1 MKYKYVMRIL
11 LLLVASALH
20 LLSFADPVKVEVKEV
35 NGKWSFYRDG
45 KPYEVKGAGGNDH
58 LRTLVEIGGNCIRTW
73 STDNALEI
81 LDAAQAKGLTV
92 MMGLWAQHERHGFDY
107 DDPVKVKAQL
117 DAFRSEVMAI
127 KDHPALLMWGVGN
140 EVDLFYTNTNVWY
153 AIEDIAK
160 MIHEVDPNHPTCTV
174 TAGLD
179 KEEVRLIKERAPSID
194 VYGINTYGDLGN
206 IKKNIR
212 DYGWTGPYVISEW
225 GPNGHWEVAKTEWNV
240 PIEQS
245 SHEKAIVYEERYRD
259 YIVGDADH
267 CIGSFIFLWGQKQ
280 ETTATWYGL
289 FSERGE
295 TSEVL
300 DRIQNLW
307 TGKAATNKAPILDSC
322 KLNGGTK
329 SENVKVVAG
338 DKMEVVLKVSDPEN
352 DRLVVNWLI
361 VPEST
366 DIKSGGD
373 AESAPLP
380 VKRKVTKGSKDAVSI
395 YAPSEDGG
403 YRLFVFVYDGHGHYA
418 YDNIPFWVNK
428 RSAEMGQARG
438 VQMKKFDSITP

>member
-1 MKYKYVMRIL
+1 MRL
-11 LLLVASALH
+11 YTLLVACCFH
-20 LLSFADPVKVEVKEV
+20 LFAFADPVKVEVKEV

-58 LRTLVEIGGNCIRTW
+58 LETLVEIGGNCIRTW

-81 LDAAQAKGLTV
+81 LDAAHAKGLTV

-117 DAFRSEVMAI
+117 DAFRSEVMML

-212 DYGWTGPYVISEW
+212 DFGWNGPYVISEW

-295 TSEVL
+295 TTEVL

-307 TGKAATNKAPILDSC
+307 TGKMPTNKAPVLESC
-322 KLNGGTK
+322 KLNAGSK
-329 SENVKVVAG
+329 SESVKVIAG
-338 DKMEVVLKVSDPEN
+338 DKMEVQLKVSDPEN
-352 DRLVVNWLI
+352 DRLTVNWLV

-366 DIKSGGD
+366 DIKAGGD

-380 VKRKVTKGSKDAVSI
+380 VKRKVTKGTKDAVNI
-395 YAPSEDGG
+395 YAPSEEGS
-403 YRLFVFVYDGHGHYA
+403 YRLFVFIYDGNGHYA

-428 RSAEMGQARG
+428 RSVEMGQARA